1 MARKWKLSR
10 TSFQQDGVTCHTATE
25 TMLLLEKMFHNRM
38 ILKNTQILW
47 PSRSPD
53 LSVCDFFLWGY
64 LKSRVY
70 ENKPK
75 DLEEI
80 TNEIRRHTEAIPKA
94 MLTKVYESFVQ
105 RLQNCIENE
114 GKHLSNIIFKT
125 SKLCK

>member
-1 MARKWKLSR
+1 
-10 TSFQQDGVTCHTATE
+10 
-25 TMLLLEKMFHNRM
+25 MLLLEKMFHNR
-38 ILKNTQILW
+38 IISRNAQIVW
-47 PSRSPD
+47 PLRSPD

-70 ENKPK
+70 ENKTK
-75 DLEEI
+75 DLEELK
-80 TNEIRRHTEAIPKA
+80 NEIKHHAGAILKA

-114 GKHLSNIIFKT
+114 GKRLSNIIFKT